1 MENSR
6 TRCLRPLPEGGI
18 IGVLESIKDI
28 DKSDIFYSDF
38 SPANIRRWMFR
49 FMFLEK
55 KLPLQDVLVTMNVPI
70 CNIGNYITD
79 AEMIE
84 GYMDRGDNEEIYI
97 LEDWCGEVER
107 NLSDDFSSYA

>member
-6 TRCLRPLPEGGI
+6 TRCLRPQPEGGI

-38 SPANIRRWMFR
+38 SLANIRKWLFR

-84 GYMDRGDNEEIYI
+84 GCMDRGDNEEIYI